1 MKQDLL
7 RKIPK
12 IDILLARPELARE
25 QEEMSRS
32 GIKKIAQE
40 YLQQLRQG
48 ILAEEITELPPMEQI
63 AGEILERVQNKA
75 PYHLKRVINAT
86 GVVLHTNLG
95 RAPLGREVAE
105 HVAQVANGYCNLEYN
120 IEAGGRGSR
129 YAHVENPI
137 CEMTGA
143 EAALVVN
150 NNAAAVFL
158 MLNTL
163 CKGKKVAVSRG
174 EQVEIGGSFRVPE
187 IMVQSGAELVEIGT
201 TNKTHP
207 ADYENAITDRG
218 AEVLLKVHTSN
229 FAIMGFT
236 EDVGIEKLHEIAAE
250 HDALVLYDIG
260 SCLPFQPEYIGIH
273 QGETARQ
280 ALSEGADVVC
290 LSGDKL
296 MGASQ
301 AGILVGKKE
310 FIERMKKNHLTRMLR
325 VDKLCLAALEVTLRN
340 SLDPKQA
347 VKKVPIVRMLG
358 MTRTEAQEKAKVLQ
372 AMLQPEIP
380 HFCVETVDIDDE
392 VGGGS
397 LPGVMLPGCAVAV
410 SCEKLSCNEIE
421 QYLRLRSKV
430 TIITRIW
437 KDRVLMSPRTL
448 CDGDEKDIMQAF
460 RELEALAAE
469 ERK

>member
-7 RKIPK
+7 RQLPK
-12 IDILLARPELARE
+12 VDVLLARPELEQA
-25 QEEMSRS
+25 QEELSRNAV
-32 GIKKIAQE
+32 KKIAQE
-40 YLQQLRQG
+40 ALQQLRQG
-48 ILAEEITELPPMEQI
+48 ILSEEITELPSVEQI
-63 AGEILERVQNKA
+63 VESIRAGIEQKT
-75 PYHLKRVINAT
+75 PYHLRRVINAT

-95 RAPLGREVAE
+95 RAPLGMEAAQRIAE
-105 HVAQVANGYCNLEYN
+105 IAHGYCNLEYN
-120 IEAGGRGSR
+120 IEAGHRGSR
-129 YAHVENPI
+129 YAHVEDLI

-174 EQVEIGGSFRVPE
+174 EQVEIGGSFRIPE

-201 TNKTHP
+201 TNKTHV
-207 ADYENAITDRG
+207 ADYENAITEQG

-229 FAIMGFT
+229 FSIIGFT
-236 EDVGIEKLHEIAAE
+236 ESIGIPDLHEVARK

-260 SCLPFQPEYIGIH
+260 SCLPFHPEYIGIH
-273 QGETARQ
+273 EGETARQ
-280 ALSEGADVVC
+280 ALAEGADVVC
-290 LSGDKL
+290 FSGDKL

-310 FIERMKKNHLTRMLR
+310 FIEKMKKNHLTRMLR

-347 VKKVPIVRMLG
+347 KKKVPIIRMLG
-358 MTRTEAQEKAKVLQ
+358 MTRPEARELSLKL
-372 AMLQPEIP
+372 MNLLQPELP
-380 HFCVETVDIDDE
+380 HFTVEVVENEDE

-397 LPGVMLPGCAVAV
+397 LPNVVLPSCAVAV

-421 QYLRLRSKV
+421 QYLRLKSPV

-437 KDRVLMSPRTL
+437 KDRVLLAPRTL
-448 CDGDEKDIMQAF
+448 CEGDENDILQAF
-460 RELEALAAE
+460 RELEALANE
-469 ERK
+469 ER